1 MPLPVTTIERDI
13 HLIKFKFARILRTE
27 GARLMEQRE
36 KHPDFDETPG
46 KYPNNEGIYCRGY
59 CPVHPEVHRLIFD
72 LIEELARAC
81 EARSFHVGMDEVFIL
96 ADPDCPRCRGKNPAQ
111 LFAGEVKTL
120 HAHLKEIGCR
130 TWMWGDRLL
139 DGKSTRLGKWEA
151 SENGT
156 EPAVDFVPKDIVICD
171 WHYDKAPETP
181 RFFARKGF
189 DVVACPW
196 RKPDVA
202 LGQLAQLQGIR
213 SGTDAEV
220 THHAL
225 GMLQTTWCGFA
236 AFAKA
241 YQAQQNGAAPEKNGA
256 SESAQCFLTLFKA
269 IREKP

>member
-1 MPLPVTTIERDI
+1 
-13 HLIKFKFARILRTE
+13 
-27 GARLMEQRE
+27 
-36 KHPDFDETPG
+36 
-46 KYPNNEGIYCRGY
+46 
-59 CPVHPEVHRLIFD
+59 
-72 LIEELARAC
+72 
-81 EARSFHVGMDEVFIL
+81 MDRR
-96 ADPDCPRCRGKNPAQ
+96 P
-111 LFAGEVKTL
+111 T
-120 HAHLKEIGCR
+120 
-130 TWMWGDRLL
+130 
-139 DGKSTRLGKWEA
+139 
-151 SENGT
+151 T

-220 THHAL
+220 AHHAL

-241 YQAQQNGAAPEKNGA
+241 AV
-256 SESAQCFLTLFKA
+256 
-269 IREKP
+269 